1 MVIGDSTY
9 YRKIF
14 MLRVDFP
21 PSSITFLTS
30 SSYCLQVRQAKSGIS
45 NGGKASIL
53 LLVHSAGSE
62 KSLCNGNG
70 TKEASRSKEMS
81 HSESEPMLEAS

>member
-1 MVIGDSTY
+1 M
-9 YRKIF
+9 
-14 MLRVDFP
+14 
-21 PSSITFLTS
+21 
-30 SSYCLQVRQAKSGIS
+30 RQAKSGIS
-45 NGGKASIL
+45 NGGKDSIL
-53 LLVHSAGSE
+53 LIVHSAGSE